1 MPTGKNG
8 GGRLYDVNG
17 KRVFVYRYPDLSM
30 TPEAI
35 GLFIVFLIGFSILEF
50 FNLNFGGI
58 ASEEQL
64 KWGITAKAEI
74 KTGPNKDYY
83 SEAIDIIK
91 KEIYKRDAQ
100 IKSSDIVFVER
111 HPEDMPFAYALS
123 PRQQAGYIGDGRFRV
138 CINYFVNT
146 GNGMNNIFVT
156 AIVRLQQEKAMLFLV
171 KQKWN
176 VEDFKTTYRYG
187 QKKY

>member
-1 MPTGKNG
+1 MPTNSNLRSGSS
-8 GGRLYDVNG
+8 RLYDING
-17 KRVFVYRYPDLSM
+17 KRVCVYRYPDFSM
-30 TPEAI
+30 TPEAL
-35 GLFIVFLIGFSILEF
+35 GLFIVFLIGFLILEF
-50 FNLNFGGI
+50 FNLSIGGI

-83 SEAIDIIK
+83 SEAVELVKKEVHKRDSRIK
-91 KEIYKRDAQ
+91 KGDMI
-100 IKSSDIVFVER
+100 FVEW
-111 HPEDMPFAYALS
+111 HPENLSFAYSIS
-123 PRQQAGYIGDGRFRV
+123 PQQKAGYIGDGRFRV

-156 AIVRLQQEKAMLFLV
+156 AVVRLHQEKAMRFMV

-176 VEDFKTTYRYG
+176 VEEYKTTYRYR
-187 QKKY
+187 